1 MSNIIMIFF
10 QKRLRKL
17 EEEKE
22 MVSMIKNKFRLV
34 NVKQKT
40 KQIASLKLKMK
51 IDLNKKIKKNW
62 DKIMNIVYG
71 TKKMSNKYL
80 KAYGELGTLL
90 EIVLNLSLDDN

>member
-22 MVSMIKNKFRLV
+22 MVSMIKNKFGLV

-40 KQIASLKLKMK
+40 K
-51 IDLNKKIKKNW
+51 
-62 DKIMNIVYG
+62 
-71 TKKMSNKYL
+71 
-80 KAYGELGTLL
+80 
-90 EIVLNLSLDDN
+90 